1 MNINAE
7 TTLGKMDNGSKS
19 GAKEEVF
26 NIGKRE
32 PGHMRWK
39 KIQEHQA
46 NCIVQVQHIFYKSW
60 RYHEC
65 LPAKSTT
72 EQH

>member
-32 PGHMRWK
+32 PGHMR
-39 KIQEHQA
+39 
-46 NCIVQVQHIFYKSW
+46 
-60 RYHEC
+60 
-65 LPAKSTT
+65 
-72 EQH
+72 